1 MSYKRVIDLS
11 KFRHG
16 RRATMKVYTAR
27 QAILNR
33 KENVVAYELLYRGGS
48 ENVFPNI
55 DPHTATSKL
64 IMRTHLSQGL
74 ALTTDGKPA
83 LINFSEESILNGLP
97 LILSPN
103 QVMIEIL
110 ETVSPSDEVYKACQ
124 TLYHQ
129 GYHLAL
135 DDFVYKPEWHRFFKL
150 VKLIKFDIQ
159 ATALNELS
167 PLIEELKTHK
177 NLKILA
183 EKIETKAEFLQ
194 AKKLG
199 FHFFQGYYFCKPEMS
214 ENKEIDTKHPILFS
228 LMQESLKTPLNMN
241 RLTDYFERDVSL
253 SFKLFKF
260 INFGVFPLTQK
271 VTSIK
276 SALIYL
282 GENETKKLILLL
294 TTGVLAN
301 KKPKELT
308 RLAIIRAKFCEQMA
322 AKTVPELADAAYM
335 VGLFSLLD
343 AMLDHPLEKILAD
356 LPLAPEVL
364 TALTCNRPS
373 SLKYILS
380 AVSYY
385 EQGSWYNT
393 IRNAEMVKVNY
404 DELTAYYQSALV
416 WANKYD

>member
-1 MSYKRVIDLS
+1 
-11 KFRHG
+11 
-16 RRATMKVYTAR
+16 
-27 QAILNR
+27 
-33 KENVVAYELLYRGGS
+33 
-48 ENVFPNI
+48 
-55 DPHTATSKL
+55 
-64 IMRTHLSQGL
+64 
-74 ALTTDGKPA
+74 
-83 LINFSEESILNGLP
+83 
-97 LILSPN
+97 
-103 QVMIEIL
+103 
-110 ETVSPSDEVYKACQ
+110 
-124 TLYHQ
+124 
-129 GYHLAL
+129 
-135 DDFVYKPEWHRFFKL
+135 
-150 VKLIKFDIQ
+150 
-159 ATALNELS
+159 
-167 PLIEELKTHK
+167 
-177 NLKILA
+177 
-183 EKIETKAEFLQ
+183 
-194 AKKLG
+194 
-199 FHFFQGYYFCKPEMS
+199 
-214 ENKEIDTKHPILFS
+214 
-228 LMQESLKTPLNMN
+228 MQESLKTPLNMN